1 MSQLVPALIL
11 FLVPLAYSPGPGN
24 LAFAAAGARFGLAA
38 TLPASAGYHLA
49 TWVVTFLIG
58 LGVIGGLQAAPGLAR
73 ALQIAGAGYV
83 LWLAWR
89 VLRAGPL
96 GEAAKA
102 RPIGPIDGALLLLL
116 NPKAYVI
123 IALMFTQFAPMAAD
137 LPGATA
143 LITTIFTLNN
153 LVAFLV
159 WTLAGD
165 LLGRW
170 FRSPRA
176 ARRLNLGLG
185 LMLAGVAVWL
195 LTA

>member
-1 MSQLVPALIL
+1 MADLVPALIL

-24 LAFAAAGARFGLAA
+24 LTFAAAGARFGVVA

-49 TWVVTFLIG
+49 TWAVTFLVG
-58 LGVIGGLQAAPGLAR
+58 LGILGSLQAAPGLAR
-73 ALQIAGAGYV
+73 AVQIAGAAYV
-83 LWLAWR
+83 LWLATR
-89 VLRAGPL
+89 VLRTGPL
-96 GEAAKA
+96 GPGTTA
-102 RPIGPIDGALLLLL
+102 RPLCVRDGALLLLL

-123 IALMFTQFAPMAAD
+123 IALMFSQFGPRAAD

-143 LITTIFTLNN
+143 LITTVFTLNN

-159 WTLAGD
+159 WSAAGD

-176 ARRLNLGLG
+176 AHRLNLGFG
-185 LMLAGVAVWL
+185 AMLAGVAVWL
-195 LTA
+195 LVA